1 MSLYSS
7 LTFLVLGYNQT
18 LRSWNWT
25 WHLSQC
31 AFRPLY
37 AHPSAIFT
45 LCCSVEAQDWCDRN
59 EQASKVM
66 AHCSSGKEMSASFV
80 TWMTF
85 TLCVCCGVVTG
96 LNGKQALRGSVCCL
110 FCCRMLFIEQSGK
123 VYRLHIIIFIPSFF
137 SGLSLRIRN
146 VLSCFYMDLIA
157 GNICSFRMFC
167 LCALLVNDLKR
178 VKGYS
183 LKVMIV
189 GLHDQ
194 LLEKMTDYVIAI
206 KLLIW
211 HKMSDSQWKSHII

>member
-1 MSLYSS
+1 MTPLSVDLLPAAVHCSHASRSMGEKLSLSLYFS
-7 LTFLVLGYNQT
+7 LTLLVLGYNQT

-25 WHLSQC
+25 QHHLSQC

-37 AHPSAIFT
+37 AHPSTIFT

-96 LNGKQALRGSVCCL
+96 LIGKQALRGSVCCL

-123 VYRLHIIIFIPSFF
+123 FTGCISSFLFRPS
-137 SGLSLRIRN
+137 S
-146 VLSCFYMDLIA
+146 V
-157 GNICSFRMFC
+157 
-167 LCALLVNDLKR
+167 
-178 VKGYS
+178 GY
-183 LKVMIV
+183 
-189 GLHDQ
+189 H
-194 LLEKMTDYVIAI
+194 
-206 KLLIW
+206 
-211 HKMSDSQWKSHII
+211 